1 MAVLQCRIRKIRL
14 PNLARDESSDDDS
27 VNCSEISAVTWFGIF
42 SRFLKIET
50 FVFFTPPY
58 CSSSLSKSSSISW
71 RPQSSSLLEPL
82 LRQHLLYLQC
92 KPMGF
97 DPLAHRCSLEQA
109 LRAPQPDNVKHKK
122 VFDVHRERVIKI

>member
-50 FVFFTPPY
+50 FVFLHRPFTQCPKLND
-58 CSSSLSKSSSISW
+58 SLTDKD
-71 RPQSSSLLEPL
+71 
-82 LRQHLLYLQC
+82 
-92 KPMGF
+92 MF
-97 DPLAHRCSLEQA
+97 
-109 LRAPQPDNVKHKK
+109 
-122 VFDVHRERVIKI
+122 

>member
-58 CSSSLSKSSSISW
+58 C
-71 RPQSSSLLEPL
+71 
-82 LRQHLLYLQC
+82 
-92 KPMGF
+92 G
-97 DPLAHRCSLEQA
+97 A
-109 LRAPQPDNVKHKK
+109 NKK
-122 VFDVHRERVIKI
+122 YKEKVE